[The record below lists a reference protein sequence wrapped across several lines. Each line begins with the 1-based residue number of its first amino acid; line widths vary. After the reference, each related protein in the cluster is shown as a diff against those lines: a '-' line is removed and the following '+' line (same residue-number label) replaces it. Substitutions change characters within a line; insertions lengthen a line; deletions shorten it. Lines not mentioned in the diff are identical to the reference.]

1 VGVQGFPCLKG
12 LPMKLI
18 LSRKGFDSGSGGC
31 PSPIFPDGSMLSLPI
46 PDKMS
51 CQRYEDLAWKG
62 RRLSDILAPLQGARP
77 KPHHSAHLD
86 PDLVAETL
94 PRHPNWRPL
103 LGQTGA
109 AQGHL
114 RNQGV
119 GPGDLFLFFGL
130 YRRVNERGSFIP
142 SEPKQHV
149 LWGWLQIDEVIQV
162 DHPEQDLA
170 WAGMHPHLGRAPDP
184 SNKLYRAKQTLS
196 VPGMGPKHLPG
207 AGVFGRFDP
216 RLQLTDPDGRGLT
229 DWRLPSWFS
238 PAGKLS
244 ALSFHDSPTRWQE
257 AADHTKLQLVGRGQE
272 FVLNADHYP
281 ECMPW
286 VASLIASIEGH
297 YGDLR

>member
-1 VGVQGFPCLKG
+1 
-12 LPMKLI
+12 MKVI

-31 PSPIFPDGSMLSLPI
+31 PSTIFPDGSMLSLPI
-46 PDKMS
+46 PDKTAT
-51 CQRYEDLAWKG
+51 QRYEDLTWKG

-94 PRHPNWRPL
+94 PRHPDWRPV

-130 YRRVNERGSFIP
+130 YQRVDEKGRFIP
-142 SEPKQHV
+142 GEPKQHL

-162 DHPEQDLA
+162 DHPGQDLV

-184 SNKLYRAKQTLS
+184 SNKLYRAKKALS
-196 VPGMGPKHLPG
+196 LPGSGPKDLPG
-207 AGVFGRFDP
+207 AGVFGRFNP
-216 RLQLTDPDGRGLT
+216 RLQLTDPEGRGLT
-229 DWRLPSWFS
+229 NWRLPSWFS
-238 PAGKLS
+238 PAGKPS

-286 VASLIASIEGH
+286 VVDLIAGIEGPH
-297 YGDLR
+297 GDLR